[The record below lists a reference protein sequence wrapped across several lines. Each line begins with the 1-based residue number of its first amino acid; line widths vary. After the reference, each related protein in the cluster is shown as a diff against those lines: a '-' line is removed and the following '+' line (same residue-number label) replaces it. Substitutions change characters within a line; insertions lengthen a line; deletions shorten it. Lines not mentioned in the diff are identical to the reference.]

1 MKTLLLNSI
10 EKATDLILKGEV
22 VAIPTETV
30 YGLAADALN
39 RDAVKKIFKAKG
51 RPSDNPLIVH
61 IADFEEIYNF
71 TQNLPKEVEVLAKK
85 FWPGPLTIIVKKN
98 NIIPDIVTAGLDS
111 VAIRMPD
118 LNITRDLIKLL
129 NRPLAAP
136 SANLSGRPSPTSYK
150 HVLNDLDGKIPAI
163 LMGPD
168 CTVGVESTVI
178 DLTSEPVCLLRPG
191 KITAEEISNVIN
203 KKVYV
208 DKSVD
213 HLISDLKDVKSPGV
227 KYKHYSPKTRVIL
240 VKTDKNKFAK
250 FINSKP
256 ECVAM
261 AFNEDAEFIKNPNF
275 ISYGSEN
282 SQTQQLSRLFDAL
295 RKIDSYN
302 KKLAYVRISEDKE
315 KLNLAVF
322 NRLLRA
328 AAFNV
333 IDLN

>member
-1 MKTLLLNSI
+1 MKTLLLNSA
-10 EKATDLILKGEV
+10 EKAADFLLKGEV

-39 RDAVKKIFKAKG
+39 ENAVKKIFEAKG

-61 IADFEEIYNF
+61 IAEFENIYNF
-71 TQNLPKEVEVLAKK
+71 TKNLPKEVEVLAKK

-98 NIIPDIVTAGLDS
+98 NIIPAIVTAGLDS

-178 DLTSEPVCLLRPG
+178 DLTSEPVCL
-191 KITAEEISNVIN
+191 
-203 KKVYV
+203 
-208 DKSVD
+208 
-213 HLISDLKDVKSPGV
+213 
-227 KYKHYSPKTRVIL
+227 
-240 VKTDKNKFAK
+240 
-250 FINSKP
+250 
-256 ECVAM
+256 
-261 AFNEDAEFIKNPNF
+261 
-275 ISYGSEN
+275 
-282 SQTQQLSRLFDAL
+282 
-295 RKIDSYN
+295 
-302 KKLAYVRISEDKE
+302 
-315 KLNLAVF
+315 
-322 NRLLRA
+322 
-328 AAFNV
+328 
-333 IDLN
+333 